1 MREAFV
7 NQSIE
12 IIDEIGVDAVTY
24 IFDVG
29 AKISPTKVFSDS
41 IDRLRSSKSLPNAIE
56 SLVDVVVNAAT
67 ERLSPSERLVNAGNV
82 LKLFRG
88 TGQITPEG
96 LAKLSQRMIK
106 EPTML
111 NAISRITSAL
121 AERAASRF
129 VTVFLNQTL
138 RSSSYE
144 L

>member
-7 NQSIE
+7 NQSVE
-12 IIDEIGVDAVTY
+12 IIDEIGVEAVTY
-24 IFDVG
+24 ILDVG
-29 AKISPTKVFSDS
+29 SKISPTKVLSDS
-41 IDRLRSSKSLPNAIE
+41 ADRLRNSKSLPNAVE
-56 SLVDVVVNAAT
+56 SLIDVVVNAAT
-67 ERLSPSERLVNAGNV
+67 ERLSPSERLVNAGNA
-82 LKLFRG
+82 LQLFRS

-129 VTVFLNQTL
+129 VSVFLNQTL
-138 RSSSYE
+138 RSS
-144 L
+144 